1 MGSDGMEVYDVSLF
15 VGLHASKVKIGLKLR
30 FKTCEISSKT
40 AIIMTHYPYFP
51 YRGEPLGGA
60 MSNKTLGGRVKI
72 TIAPRNGGDD
82 EGWTDVIS
90 LDMVGAYLKGVFKEN
105 YSGTGPEYV
114 VVGVEPTLLPVGAV
128 GGVWS

>member
-1 MGSDGMEVYDVSLF
+1 MRVLNLSVLMGLP
-15 VGLHASKVKIGLKLR
+15 ASKVKIALKLR
-30 FKTCEISSKT
+30 VITCEISSKT

-51 YRGEPLGGA
+51 YRGEPQGGV
-60 MSNKTLGGRVKI
+60 MSDKTLGGRVKI

-82 EGWTDVIS
+82 EGWSDVIS

-105 YSGTGPEYV
+105 SPDGVQYV
-114 VVGVEPTLLPVGAV
+114 VVGVEPTLLPIGAV